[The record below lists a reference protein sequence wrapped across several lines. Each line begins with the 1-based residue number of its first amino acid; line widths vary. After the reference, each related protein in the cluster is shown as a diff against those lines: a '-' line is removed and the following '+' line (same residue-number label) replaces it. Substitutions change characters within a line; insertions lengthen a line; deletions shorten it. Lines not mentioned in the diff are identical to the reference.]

1 MSGNFSS
8 IDQSQLAGID
18 HFFPTDSGLFISK
31 YSFEE
36 DSFTNVTVI
45 LHKELGTI
53 ISFQTQDSKYFDNP
67 EYYFGKSSEEL
78 LKKPYEIDGKKI
90 NRSKKDLGIY
100 NQFGKTMRVT
110 IFKSSIYGYSISLK
124 IK

>member
-8 IDQSQLAGID
+8 IDHSKLVGID

-31 YSFEE
+31 YSLEE

-53 ISFQTQDSKYFDNP
+53 ISFQTQDPKYFDNP
-67 EYYFGKSSEEL
+67 EYYFGKNSAEL
-78 LKKPYEIDGKKI
+78 VKNPCKIDDKKI
-90 NRSKKDLGIY
+90 NRSKKDLGVFK
-100 NQFGKTMRVT
+100 QFGKTMSVT
-110 IFKSSIYGYSISLK
+110 IFKSSSFGYSISLK